1 MIFRELRARPQS
13 RPRKDPVNRGV
24 IPSFAGAAISRRY
37 TFPLAFTNA
46 SPLAVRVTFPLLEVI
61 EMSLFAAA
69 EVSAGLSNAKA
80 GTIA

>member
-1 MIFRELRARPQS
+1 
-13 RPRKDPVNRGV
+13 
-24 IPSFAGAAISRRY
+24 
-37 TFPLAFTNA
+37 
-46 SPLAVRVTFPLLEVI
+46 VTFPLLEVI